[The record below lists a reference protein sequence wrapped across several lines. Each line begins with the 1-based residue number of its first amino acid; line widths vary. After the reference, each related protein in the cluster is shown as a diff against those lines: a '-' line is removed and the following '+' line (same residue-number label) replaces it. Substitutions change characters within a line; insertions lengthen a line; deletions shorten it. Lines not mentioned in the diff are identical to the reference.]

1 MLKTEQNLEAAT
13 GRAQWFA
20 TTHWSVV
27 LAASE
32 GVSPAAA
39 AALEHLCRAYW
50 FPLYAH
56 LRRRGRGP
64 DDAADLTQELFARLL
79 RRDAFRG
86 VGPEKGRFR
95 TFLLTA
101 ADNLLADQHAAA
113 TALKRGG
120 GVRPI
125 ELDALAAEARYA
137 LEPVSPETP
146 DRDFDRRWALVLL
159 DQAFT
164 RLAEEQA
171 AGDGSAGF
179 ARLKAF
185 LAADAEPGE
194 YQRLGAELGLAPNTV
209 AKRVERLRERYRELV
224 LAEALRT
231 VGTPAEAEAELRSL
245 FT

>member
-1 MLKTEQNLEAAT
+1 MPSSHDN
-13 GRAQWFA
+13 RVFA

-27 LAASE
+27 LAAGDGASAASSE
-32 GVSPAAA
+32 
-39 AALEHLCRAYW
+39 ALERLCRAYW

-79 RRDAFRG
+79 HREAFRG
-86 VGPEKGRFR
+86 VGPDKGRFR

-113 TALKRGG
+113 NALKRGG
-120 GVRPI
+120 GRRPV

-137 LEPVSPETP
+137 IEPVSPDAP

-159 DQAFT
+159 DQAFAK
-164 RLAEEQA
+164 LAEEQA
-171 AGDGSAGF
+171 ARDDAAGF
-179 ARLKAF
+179 ERLKPF
-185 LAADAEPGE
+185 LAAEAEPGE
-194 YQRLGAELGLAPNTV
+194 YQRLGAELGLAPNTI

-224 LAEALRT
+224 FAEALHT

-245 FT
+245 FS